1 MAGYPVDGDQY
12 RGIDRKMSEIK
23 RQLCLPGGSSL
34 DPERVVRALQKIVE
48 GNFDGLQAGVPRLI
62 DCDTAPWCPYGWRVE
77 EHRPGGQLEFDPAK
91 VAFHLDDGQKN
102 GRTIVGNELRKH
114 LAEMP
119 VMNANVLDHLLA
131 NPQLIP
137 DSWKMDADGYPR
149 DIYFWGT
156 VYRSGV
162 SLLCVRCLCRGGGQ
176 WRWNHTRLDR
186 EWNAPSPAAL
196 SAS

>member
-102 GRTIVGNELRKH
+102 GRTIVGNELRKQ
-114 LAEMP
+114 LAGKP
-119 VMNANVLDHLLA
+119 VLNASVLDHLLA

-137 DSWKMDADGYPR
+137 DSWKTDANDNPR
-149 DIYFWGT
+149 YIYFWGT
-156 VYRSGV
+156 VYRSSGDH
-162 SLLCVRCLCRGGGQ
+162 LYVRFLYWTGARWLWSTRG
-176 WRWNHTRLDR
+176 LDSG
-186 EWNAPSPAAL
+186 WSAQHPTAV